1 MLLVY
6 KEAPELTQGPELV
19 QLFQEKLDGALIEF
33 DAENAEIIG
42 KYADWTVIY
51 SHSEVNLH
59 FQIAKKVTNNLI

>member
-42 KYADWTVIY
+42 KYAD
-51 SHSEVNLH
+51 
-59 FQIAKKVTNNLI
+59 